1 MRRESSA
8 VTLRQPWV
16 SRPLPPLLREGP
28 MPSALRL
35 LRIEGLAALAA
46 ALVAYSALGGS
57 WLLFVLLLL
66 APDVFMV
73 GYLLDLR
80 KGAAIYNLGHT
91 YAVPLILLGIGWTQ
105 EHALTLSIALIWV
118 AHIGMDRALGYG
130 LKLPS
135 GFGDTHL
142 GTVGERKAAGAG

>member
-1 MRRESSA
+1 
-8 VTLRQPWV
+8 
-16 SRPLPPLLREGP
+16 

-46 ALVAYSALGGS
+46 ALVAYSATGES
-57 WLLFVLLLL
+57 WLLFALLLL
-66 APDVFMV
+66 VPDVFMV
-73 GYLLDLR
+73 GYLLDPR

-91 YAVPLILLGIGWTQ
+91 YAVPLVLLGIGWVGGNT
-105 EHALTLSIALIWV
+105 LTLSIALIWM

-130 LKLPS
+130 LKLPT

-142 GTVGERKAAGAG
+142 GRVGGRKATGSA